1 MDVPVNIFKIVV
13 TRFRV
18 RMPGHEGEKLRQLG
32 RFWTS
37 KGSTKNGQLSS
48 SDLLSHSE
56 QIVTAFLTSAS
67 VYIRDI
73 VSCFSVFGERG
84 LNWNSRWARV
94 TKRVTMYTT
103 TA

>member
-1 MDVPVNIFKIVV
+1 MRETATTWHILDIKVID
-13 TRFRV
+13 
-18 RMPGHEGEKLRQLG
+18 EEY
-32 RFWTS
+32 
-37 KGSTKNGQLSS
+37 
-48 SDLLSHSE
+48 SDLLSHTN

-84 LNWNSRWARV
+84 FNWNSRWARV
-94 TKRVTMYTT
+94 TKRVTMYMT